1 MLVVPQAM
9 MTDRGA
15 MKRLMDMAFE
25 IENDPRVLNV
35 TVAGGFPYS
44 DIPDAGMTFVVT
56 TDRDQAL
63 AEQYADALC
72 ELAVSLREEFRVL
85 FVPAKEA
92 VEMALAEPKGQ
103 VILAEGSDN
112 VGGGGPGDATHV
124 LKHLVGIAKPALIVI
139 SDREAAAHAFDVGVG
154 GTFRCAVGGKHDRL
168 HGEPV
173 PIEGKV
179 RLLSDGRYRHIGP
192 YNTGKH
198 VDLGRCAVVE
208 SGLLT
213 ILLTTNREGP
223 WDIAH
228 VSSNG
233 IWPGNYHILVVKSA
247 IAWQTAFGSFA
258 SKVIHVDT
266 PGCCSANLQHFEYRK
281 LRRPIYPLDP
291 IHL

>member
-1 MLVVPQAM
+1 
-9 MTDRGA
+9 
-15 MKRLMDMAFE
+15 
-25 IENDPRVLNV
+25 
-35 TVAGGFPYS
+35 
-44 DIPDAGMTFVVT
+44 MTFVVT

-63 AEQYADALC
+63 ADRYAVALRD
-72 ELAVSLREEFRVL
+72 LAVSIREQFRVT
-85 FVPAKEA
+85 FTPPEEA
-92 VEMALAEPKGQ
+92 VAMALAEPKGQ

-124 LKHLVGIAKPALIVI
+124 LKHLAGIAKPALIVI
-139 SDREAAAHAFDVGVG
+139 CDREAVGHAFDAGVG
-154 GTFRCAVGGKHDRL
+154 GAFRCAVGGKTDRL

-173 PIEGKV
+173 PIEGRV

-192 YNTGKH
+192 YNTGKPM
-198 VDLGRCAVVE
+198 DLGRCAVVE

-228 VSSNG
+228 VGSNG

-258 SKVIHVDT
+258 SKVIHIDS
-266 PGCCSANLQHFEYRK
+266 PGCCSANLQHFDYRK
-281 LRRPIYPLDP
+281 LRRPIYPLD
-291 IHL
+291 HLYT